1 MPRVKKNPDVLSEK
15 KLEKKLSS
23 VKKTIKK
30 KIESQRAKTVVVDV
44 IEDEDDDDANFF
56 PELPKFKAGDM
67 EGLGEKVAE
76 EEINIKS
83 SEANLDATA
92 DKDNKDDK
100 IDNIDKVD
108 KVDNELNEID
118 QQKKFYSELVT
129 EIKEEKPEAFPESSC
144 KLSKNKE
151 DRPPVRK
158 SVNLYRKL
166 VWRFVAFTVILL
178 VVVFYFSFSKATVI
192 ITPKGEAINDSLLL
206 KVQPDGTM
214 PENPETD
221 FREKVEGTVTELTV
235 SEEKTFEATGE
246 EFIGDEIYGQVTV
259 INNSAKSQALVATT
273 RILSPDNKLFRLKEG
288 ITVPA
293 GGEVKTDVYVEK
305 PSEDM
310 AIKATKFTIPGL
322 WLGLQDK
329 IYAESSDDF
338 VYRQKIKRFIK
349 ASDIEKAT
357 KEMNDLLLAKA
368 KLSQQANSVNEGVLY
383 DSSGQASFAVDAK
396 AGEAKEQ
403 FSIKAQ
409 VDLVIVTFSKD
420 QAAKLA
426 AAKLALLVPDD
437 KELSNFSADKLTYIF
452 DNYDSKTG
460 IAAIKANFGGVM
472 VLKNNT
478 EIIDKKQLVNLNR
491 EQLENY
497 LKTFPEI
504 ESYEV
509 SFFPSFINRAP
520 RLPER
525 IQVEVKGLNSN

>member
-1 MPRVKKNPDVLSEK
+1 MPRVKKIPDSLSEK
-15 KLEKKLSS
+15 KPEQKLSS
-23 VKKTIKK
+23 TKKTIRK
-30 KIESQRAKTVVVDV
+30 KIEPHKAKTVVVDV
-44 IEDEDDDDANFF
+44 IEDDDDSSFF
-56 PELPKFKAGDM
+56 PELPKFKS
-67 EGLGEKVAE
+67 ESL
-76 EEINIKS
+76 EIPKKDSNDS
-83 SEANLDATA
+83 SEPKDTVEEKIEEKLDNKS
-92 DKDNKDDK
+92 KDNNLELVTDTV
-100 IDNIDKVD
+100 N
-108 KVDNELNEID
+108 NELSELD

-129 EIKEEKPEAFPESSC
+129 EIKEKEPEPIPESYC

-151 DRPPVRK
+151 SKPPVRK

-166 VWRFVAFTVILL
+166 VWRFIALTVILL
-178 VVVFYFSFSKATVI
+178 VIVFYFSFSKATVI
-192 ITPKGEAINDSLLL
+192 ITPKGEAINDSLLF
-206 KVQPDGTM
+206 KVQPEGTQ

-221 FREKVEGTVTELTV
+221 FREKVDGTVKEVTV

-246 EFIGDEIYGQVTV
+246 EFIGEEVYGQVTV

-288 ITVPA
+288 IIVPA
-293 GGEVKTDVYVEK
+293 GGEVKVDVYVEK
-305 PSEDM
+305 PSEEM

-329 IYAESSDDF
+329 IYAESSIDF
-338 VYRQKIKRFIK
+338 VYRQKIKKFIK

-357 KEMNDLLLAKA
+357 QEMNDLLLAKA
-368 KLSQQANSVNEGVLY
+368 KLSQPSNSVGDGVLY
-383 DSSGQASFAVDAK
+383 DMSGQASFEVDAK

-403 FSIKAQ
+403 FSIKAR

-426 AAKLALLVPDD
+426 ATKLALLVPDD
-437 KELSNFSADKLTYIF
+437 KELLNFSSDKLTYTF

-460 IAAIKANFGGVM
+460 IAAIKANFGGIM
-472 VLKNNT
+472 VLKNNS

-491 EQLENY
+491 GQLENY

-504 ESYEV
+504 DSYEI

-525 IQVEVKGLNSN
+525 IQVEVKGLNN

>member
-1 MPRVKKNPDVLSEK
+1 MPRVKKNPDTLSEK
-15 KLEKKLSS
+15 KPEKKIGTT
-23 VKKTIKK
+23 KKIIRK
-30 KIESQRAKTVVVDV
+30 KIEPQKAKTVVVDV
-44 IEDEDDDDANFF
+44 IEDDDDSNFF
-56 PELPKFKAGDM
+56 PELPKFKS
-67 EGLGEKVAE
+67 EELETNEKNKAIEKTEDESNEDESDE
-76 EEINIKS
+76 EEFN
-83 SEANLDATA
+83 E
-92 DKDNKDDK
+92 KDS
-100 IDNIDKVD
+100 IAEDKVD
-108 KVDNELNEID
+108 AELSEID

-129 EIKEEKPEAFPESSC
+129 EIKENDPKLNSESYC
-144 KLSKNKE
+144 KLSENKE
-151 DRPPVRK
+151 AKPPVRK

-166 VWRFVAFTVILL
+166 VWRFIAFTVILL
-178 VVVFYFSFSKATVI
+178 VIVFYFSFSKATVI
-192 ITPKGEAINDSLLL
+192 IIPKGETINDSLLL
-206 KVQPDGTM
+206 KVQPDGTK

-235 SEEKTFEATGE
+235 NEEKTFEATGE
-246 EFIGDEIYGQVTV
+246 EFIGDEVYGQVTI

-273 RILSPDNKLFRLKEG
+273 RILSPDNKLFRVKEG

-293 GGEVKTDVYVEK
+293 GGEVKVDIYVEK

-338 VYRQKIKRFIK
+338 VYRQKIKKYIK

-357 KEMNDLLLAKA
+357 KEMNDLLVAKA

-383 DSSGQASFAVDAK
+383 DTSTQASFEVDAK

-403 FSIKAQ
+403 FSVRAQ

-437 KELSNFSADKLTYIF
+437 KELSNFNADKLTYTF

-460 IAAIKANFGGVM
+460 IAAIKANFSGLM

-497 LKTFPEI
+497 LKTFSEI
-504 ESYEV
+504 ESYEIN
-509 SFFPSFINRAP
+509 FFPSFVSRAP

-525 IQVEVKGLNSN
+525 IQVEVRNMN